1 VSDIVFLYVTAPDP
15 QAARQIART
24 LITEKLAACVN
35 ISAPMT
41 SIYEWDG
48 AIEETAETAMIVK
61 TTAAAVER
69 ARDRIIALHPY
80 ETPCIAALPISAHG
94 SAPAFLDWVAQATN
108 P

>member
-15 QAARQIART
+15 ETAHQIART

-41 SIYEWDG
+41 SIYEWQG

-61 TTAAAVER
+61 TTASAVER
-69 ARDRIIALHPY
+69 ARDRIIALHPHD
-80 ETPCIAALPISAHG
+80 TPCIAAMPISAHG
-94 SAPAFLDWVAQATN
+94 SAPAFLDWAAQATN

>member
-1 VSDIVFLYVTAPDP
+1 MSDNVFLYVTAPDP
-15 QAARQIART
+15 KTARQIART

-35 ISAPMT
+35 ISEPMT
-41 SIYEWDG
+41 SIYQWQG
-48 AIEETAETAMIVK
+48 AIEETTETAMIVK
-61 TTAAAVER
+61 TTAAAVEP
-69 ARDRIIALHPY
+69 ARDRIAALHPY

>member
-1 VSDIVFLYVTAPDP
+1 MSDIVFLYVTAPDP
-15 QAARQIART
+15 EIARQIART

-80 ETPCIAALPISAHG
+80 DTPCIAALPISAHG
-94 SAPAFLDWVAQATN
+94 SAPAFLKWAAQATN

>member
-15 QAARQIART
+15 KTARQIART
-24 LITEKLAACVN
+24 LIAEKLAACVN

-41 SIYEWDG
+41 SIYEWQG
-48 AIEETAETAMIVK
+48 TIEETAEIAMFVK
-61 TTAAAVER
+61 TTAAAVKR

-94 SAPAFLDWVAQATN
+94 SATAFLDWVAEATN